1 RAGRSRP
8 TMTIKGFL
16 ITFLMPEKC
25 YETFFV
31 DLHPHV
37 ACLTFVLE
45 KTFGFWILLDLLLEQ
60 LPQLLKILWR
70 RSSAGLSLTSALLQ
84 LHACSCPVLH
94 AAANS
99 LPLYSWGERLLTLAQ
114 AAAVVFLIVHY
125 RSDTVKGLWLLSAYS
140 VAMFLLGSYAA
151 PAVISLLH
159 ETSLAAFIASK
170 GFQARTNHV
179 NGHTGQLSSVSV
191 LLSWAGSLGLTF
203 IALQERESLPSIAA
217 HILSTCLS
225 CVLMAQIY
233 CYRNRKHVLKN
244 RN

>member
-1 RAGRSRP
+1 
-8 TMTIKGFL
+8 MTIKGFL

-31 DLHPHV
+31 DLHPH
-37 ACLTFVLE
+37 
-45 KTFGFWILLDLLLEQ
+45 
-60 LPQLLKILWR
+60 
-70 RSSAGLSLTSALLQ
+70 
-84 LHACSCPVLH
+84 
-94 AAANS
+94 
-99 LPLYSWGERLLTLAQ
+99 
-114 AAAVVFLIVHY
+114 
-125 RSDTVKGLWLLSAYS
+125 GLWLLSAYS

-203 IALQERESLPSIAA
+203 IALQVWQYCTSLQSD
-217 HILSTCLS
+217 T
-225 CVLMAQIY
+225 
-233 CYRNRKHVLKN
+233 RR
-244 RN
+244 